1 MPSWNCVLTKT
12 ATIFR
17 CYRTFI
23 VHANTILDV
32 QCDVFDVIGGRN
44 CKKDYVELMWGIS
57 GDHAQ
62 YCDEGG
68 ELMQVRVKSTARLM
82 A

>member
-32 QCDVFDVIGGRN
+32 QCDVFDVKGKN
-44 CKKDYVELMWGIS
+44 CKKDYVELMWSIS
-57 GDHAQ
+57 GDQ
-62 YCDEGG
+62 TRYCDKVP
-68 ELMQVRVKSTARLM
+68 ELMQVRVKSY
-82 A
+82 